1 MNDKSSGLLGI
12 GGLIAGVVVLLA
24 ARRYFPTLA
33 NLLLALI
40 GICVVLVLLLVAV
53 VLYFAFAKPKK
64 TEEQKAADEIQ
75 AVLKTA
81 KQHLMGLRRMSME
94 INNVEVR
101 GLSSGISSS
110 IDKILRTLKE
120 KPDQVGSLRQFFNYY
135 LPTTEKIL
143 VKYKELESS
152 GIPTVEVTE
161 STVECLKNIKAAME
175 KQYNNLFESDILD
188 LTVEMEVLTQICKR
202 DGLLTDDDFQ
212 LERSNIER

>member
-1 MNDKSSGLLGI
+1 MNNKSSGFLGI
-12 GGLIAGVVVLLA
+12 GGLIAGAVVLLA

-33 NLLLALI
+33 NLLLILI
-40 GICVVLVLLLVAV
+40 GICLFLVFLLIAV
-53 VLYFAFAKPKK
+53 VIYFAFAKPKK
-64 TEEQKAADEIQ
+64 TEEQKAADEVQ

-94 INNVEVR
+94 IKKVEIR
-101 GLSSGISSS
+101 SLSSEISSS

-120 KPDQVGSLRQFFNYY
+120 KPDQVGSLRQFFHYY
-135 LPTTEKIL
+135 LPTTEKIM

-152 GIPTVEVTE
+152 GIPTTEVTE
-161 STVECLKNIKAAME
+161 STIDCLKNIKAAMD

-202 DGLLTDDDFQ
+202 DGLLTEEDFQ
-212 LERSNIER
+212 FEKTNIEG

>member
-1 MNDKSSGLLGI
+1 MNNKSSGFLGI
-12 GGLIAGVVVLLA
+12 GGLIAGAVVLLA

-33 NLLLALI
+33 NLLLILI
-40 GICVVLVLLLVAV
+40 GICLFLVFLLIAV
-53 VLYFAFAKPKK
+53 VIYFAFAKPKK
-64 TEEQKAADEIQ
+64 TEEQKAADEVQ

-94 INNVEVR
+94 IKKVEIR
-101 GLSSGISSS
+101 SLSFEINST

-120 KPDQVGSLRQFFNYY
+120 KPDQIGSLRQFFNYY
-135 LPTTEKIL
+135 LPTTEKIM

-152 GIPTVEVTE
+152 GIPTTEVTE
-161 STVECLKNIKAAME
+161 STIDCLKNIKAAMD

-202 DGLLTDDDFQ
+202 DGLLTEEDFQ
-212 LERSNIER
+212 LEKSNIEG